1 MSDYIENINYNNVD
15 AEIVGATILI
25 ADDTPYNLGVLFDYL
40 GECGF
45 EVLLAEDGES
55 LLEQV
60 KYALPDIILL
70 DVMMPGINGFETCRY
85 LKAQS
90 VTRDIPVIFMT
101 SLTDTADKIKAFS
114 VGAVDYVTKPL
125 EHEEVLARVTTHLKL
140 RNLQKKLSEQNERL
154 QQEIQERL
162 RIEKEVKQLNED
174 LKSRTVELEIV
185 NEELEAFSYSV
196 SHDLSNP
203 LSIINGYSYMLQES
217 EIIKQDVDAQHSV
230 TRIQSAAK
238 RMEQLIEDL
247 MHLSKVTRSEMRF
260 EPVALSQIVFDIA
273 ASLKLRAP
281 ERNIDFIIADDIVA
295 QGDARLLRI
304 VLENLLNNAW
314 KYSGKKSYAR
324 IEFGQET
331 AELVTSAPTYFVKDN
346 GVGFN
351 PTLSDKLFR
360 PFVRLHS
367 RKQFEGTGIGLA
379 TVQRIIQRHGGNIWV
394 DAQIDVGATFYFTL
408 Q

>member
-1 MSDYIENINYNNVD
+1 MSDYIEHINRNHNKVD
-15 AEIVGATILI
+15 AGIIGATILI

-60 KYALPDIILL
+60 KFALPDIILL
-70 DVMMPGINGFETCRY
+70 DVMMPGINGFETCRI
-85 LKAQS
+85 LKANEA
-90 VTRDIPVIFMT
+90 TRDIPVIFMT
-101 SLTDTADKIKAFS
+101 SLTDTVDKLTAFS
-114 VGAVDYVTKPL
+114 VGAIDYVTKPL

-140 RNLQKKLSEQNERL
+140 RNLQKKLEEQNERL
-154 QQEIQERL
+154 QQEIEERL

-174 LKSRTVELEIV
+174 LKSRTVELETV
-185 NEELEAFSYSV
+185 NQELEAFSYSV

-203 LSIINGYSYMLQES
+203 LSIINGYAYMLQES
-217 EIIKQDVDAQHSV
+217 EVVKQDVDAQHSV
-230 TRIQSAAK
+230 ARIQSAAK

-260 EPVALSQIVFDIA
+260 EPVDLSEIASDIVVF
-273 ASLKLRAP
+273 LEQRAP
-281 ERNIDFIIADDIVA
+281 ERNIDFIIADNVVA

-304 VLENLLNNAW
+304 VLENLLGNAW
-314 KYSGKKSYAR
+314 KYSGKKSHAQ
-324 IEFGQET
+324 IEFGKT
-331 AELVTSAPTYFVKDN
+331 TDLKLPTYFVRDN
-346 GVGFN
+346 GVGFDQTSAN
-351 PTLSDKLFR
+351 KLFR

-367 RKQFEGTGIGLA
+367 RKHFEGTGIGLA
-379 TVQRIIQRHGGNIWV
+379 TVQRIIQRHGGHVWV
-394 DAQIDVGATFYFTL
+394 EAQIDVGATFYFTL